1 MFTTVFRTVILY
13 LVVIIAIR
21 LMGKRQIA
29 DMQPGELVVTLLISE
44 IASMPLQD
52 TTQPMLFGLS
62 AIFTLVTL
70 EIAVSLVALKSPLVR
85 RLLSGGS
92 VIIIEDGHLNQRAL
106 KKVRL
111 TVPDLMELLRG
122 QEVFDISTVAFAVLE
137 TGGSLSVMRNTCH
150 QPVTTGQLNVKVDP
164 ATLPLTVISDGK
176 VVRDA
181 LDSVNMTPLGLQE
194 ILKGQNLRQEEVMLM
209 TLDSRGNNI
218 IIRKEKI

>member
-1 MFTTVFRTVILY
+1 MFITVFRTVILY
-13 LVVIIAIR
+13 VTVIIAIR

-70 EIAVSLVALKSPLVR
+70 EIAVSLIALKSSFIR
-85 RLLSGGS
+85 RLLSGKS
-92 VIIIEDGHLNQRAL
+92 VVLIEEGVLNQRAL

-122 QEVFDISTVAFAVLE
+122 QEVFDITTVAFAVLE
-137 TGGSLSVMRNTCH
+137 TGGSLSVMLKTPNR
-150 QPVTTGQLNVKVDP
+150 PVTTGELNVKTTP
-164 ATLPLTVISDGK
+164 AQMPLTVISDGK
-176 VVRDA
+176 VITDA
-181 LDSVNMTPLGLQE
+181 LDSLGIEPSRLGDL
-194 ILKGQNLRQEEVMLM
+194 LKAKGVRQDDVLLM
-209 TLDSRGNNI
+209 TLDRSGSSNI
-218 IIRKEKI
+218 IMKEI

>member
-137 TGGSLSVMRNTCH
+137 TGGSLSVMLKTCH

>member
-137 TGGSLSVMRNTCH
+137 TGGSLSVMLKTCH

-194 ILKGQNLRQEEVMLM
+194 ILKGQNLRQEDVMLM

>member
-137 TGGSLSVMRNTCH
+137 TGGSLSVMLKTCH

-181 LDSVNMTPLGLQE
+181 LDSVNITPLGLQE
-194 ILKGQNLRQEEVMLM
+194 ILKGQNLRQEDVMLM

>member
-92 VIIIEDGHLNQRAL
+92 VIIIEDGRLNQRAL

-137 TGGSLSVMRNTCH
+137 TGGSLSVMLKTCH

-194 ILKGQNLRQEEVMLM
+194 ILKGQNLRQEEIMLM